1 MYGAIFGDIIGSRF
15 EFDRGP
21 WKKEFELLTDK
32 CNWTDDSVMTIA
44 VMEALMNAGKDADVK
59 TIKAECVKSMQKWG
73 RKYPNAGYGA
83 RFIYW
88 VHSKNPEP
96 YNSWGNGSAMR
107 VSGTGWIY
115 DSLERTR
122 EVAKATAEVSH
133 NHPEGI
139 KGAECTAAVMFLARN
154 GVAKEKIKEYVIKEF
169 GYDLSKSVD
178 ELRPLHKHDESCQ
191 DALPKALVS
200 FFEGE
205 SYEDVVRNA
214 VSLGGDT
221 DTIAAIAG
229 AMADAMYGVPVGI
242 IAKGVQYLE
251 DDMSK
256 VCSAFQDFVKGEMQP
271 ESYKYNRYIKM
282 AAEDFAND
290 RSEQNLFRLFNVLTQ
305 RMMEDGEVP
314 MAMVDV
320 NGVMQTLDFD
330 NLTEGDTFTLNKEM
344 RLRIDTVSNGNGQ
357 EWIPLYTDEEE
368 INKQLSANIHVNMP
382 IYDVLA
388 SGLHSDRAEGVV
400 INPFGLGLLIPK
412 EILQI
417 VVKRVDELRSE
428 GETVG
433 DEIVTPVATSEKK
446 EGE

>member
-1 MYGAIFGDIIGSRF
+1 MNGAIFGDIIGSRF

-21 WKKEFELLTDK
+21 WTKEFELFTDE

-44 VMEALMNAGKDADVK
+44 VMEALMNAGKDADVE

-88 VHSKNPEP
+88 VHAKNPEP

-107 VSGTGWIY
+107 VSAAGWIY
-115 DSLERTR
+115 DSVERTR

-139 KGAECTAAVMFLARN
+139 KGAECTATVMYLARN
-154 GVAKEKIKEYVIKEF
+154 GVSKENIKDYVVREF
-169 GYDLSKSVD
+169 GYDVSRTVD
-178 ELRPLHKHDESCQ
+178 ELRPLHRHDESCQ

-242 IAKGVQYLE
+242 TAKGIQYLE
-251 DDMSK
+251 TDMNE
-256 VCSAFQDFVKGEMQP
+256 VCNAFPDFVKGENEP
-271 ESYKYNRYIKM
+271 DSYQYNRYIKM
-282 AAEDFAND
+282 AAEDFAKD
-290 RSEQNLFRLFNVLTQ
+290 RSEQNLFRLFNVLTE
-305 RMMEDGEVP
+305 RMLEEGEVP

-320 NGVMQTLDFD
+320 NNAMESFD
-330 NLTEGDTFTLNKEM
+330 IENLTEGNTFSLNKEM
-344 RLRIDTVSNGNGQ
+344 RLKIDTVSNGDGK

-368 INKQLSANIHVNMP
+368 LHKQPTANIRVNMQ
-382 IYDVLA
+382 IHDVLA
-388 SGLHSDRAEGVV
+388 SGLYSDRAEGIV
-400 INPFGLGLLIPK
+400 INPFGLALLIPK
-412 EILQI
+412 EILKI
-417 VVKRVDELRSE
+417 VVKRADELKG
-428 GETVG
+428 GE
-433 DEIVTPVATSEKK
+433 D
-446 EGE
+446 